1 MKPNTPHSV
10 FTVEDSIAIG
20 GHFYS
25 FANIKQTFF
34 GLVHAFV
41 MDTLVTNTGHPKTRV
56 LLFRM
61 LQYVYKY
68 YVEGASPKSQIFDL
82 IIKLS

>member
-1 MKPNTPHSV
+1 MHWTSLHQYHETEHTTLRLHRRRLHRHWRSLLLIR
-10 FTVEDSIAIG
+10 E
-20 GHFYS
+20 YQ
-25 FANIKQTFF
+25 ANLFWS
-34 GLVHAFV
+34 
-41 MDTLVTNTGHPKTRV
+41 DPKTRV